1 MSPSSRRK
9 LGALIAAVVFVA
21 VGGAVAWR
29 LTVADREGWTGMN
42 YMPREKKAGP
52 DALSPFGWKQ
62 GSVIVVYPASPADRA
77 GIQPRDQVESMN
89 GVPITDWPALAQLD
103 RKLKPGAHLVVP
115 IVHDN
120 VARDVPLVLES
131 ELRSPLIGLNGASSI
146 LVGLVYLAIGT
157 LIFWRR
163 PDDRRV
169 TVFFAVT
176 LIAYT
181 AFIGTPLMQTTN
193 MHGIAP
199 PQNLS
204 AIPQVAF
211 VFAAVLLFAPT
222 LLHLALVF
230 PKPRPILARRPEIF
244 RWIYAPPLLLL
255 PALSWMLVFTITL
268 ASKKHNAFWQFVL
281 ACTAAGGA
289 VILFAALRVALR
301 ARTAGSHDA
310 LLRQPVW
317 TSIVGLG
324 LLASVLSVVFHFTS
338 AITATVIGFIVI
350 TLVCLAFVTY
360 PIATVIALYRSYRD
374 SGVEERHQVKWPLW
388 ATIVALG
395 VKIVLF
401 PVALVANTTQILRQ
415 KPFLPLVVLQG
426 LELVPKLLYILIPLA
441 FAFAI
446 VKYRLM
452 NIDLIIRR
460 TVTYALLSVF
470 VFIPYGVLLVGVG
483 AWLVP
488 IAGVRNQAVLVGST
502 IVVALIAVP
511 LRNTLQRLVDQ
522 NVFRERLSY
531 PLALR
536 TLADAVSGGAR
547 REELLRL
554 LAEQLQ
560 QALQNRMVLVAMR
573 SDQHF
578 VATAKVGVADE
589 ILGSFRVPAADVALT
604 RPLDP
609 ERDALPSELAQ
620 RLRRLGAKLVV
631 PMRAQRDAI
640 GFVALGAKL
649 SNEPF
654 SAEDLEFI
662 GNATTQAAMALETS
676 RLRTEEV
683 EFDQARAMQQILL
696 PKSLP
701 RLDGF
706 GIAGM
711 WQPARSVGGDYYD
724 AIALGDGKAAVC
736 IADVAGKGMPAAL
749 LMANLQAAVKAIA
762 SADMPPRRLCDKVR
776 QIIAG
781 NLAGGT
787 FITFFHALLDAGA
800 RTLTY
805 CNAGHNPPLLVRA
818 DGAVERLATGGSVLG
833 RLFRDERLI
842 DVVRSNRELR
852 AEELQE
858 KIVEAITAFT
868 SGSFGDDVTL
878 VVIASRGDRRE
889 QD

>member
-103 RKLKPGAHLVVP
+103 RKLKSGDHLVVR

-131 ELRSPLIGLNGASSI
+131 ELRSPLIRLNGASSI

-301 ARTAGSHDA
+301 ARTAGIRDA

-324 LLASVLSVVFHFTS
+324 LLASVLSVVFPFTS
-338 AITATVIGFIVI
+338 ALHATF
-350 TLVCLAFVTY
+350 
-360 PIATVIALYRSYRD
+360 IALYRSYRD

-470 VFIPYGVLLVGVG
+470 VFIAYGVLLVGVG
-483 AWLVP
+483 ALLVH

-502 IVVALIAVP
+502 I
-511 LRNTLQRLVDQ
+511 
-522 NVFRERLSY
+522 
-531 PLALR
+531 
-536 TLADAVSGGAR
+536 
-547 REELLRL
+547 
-554 LAEQLQ
+554 
-560 QALQNRMVLVAMR
+560 
-573 SDQHF
+573 
-578 VATAKVGVADE
+578 
-589 ILGSFRVPAADVALT
+589 
-604 RPLDP
+604 
-609 ERDALPSELAQ
+609 
-620 RLRRLGAKLVV
+620 
-631 PMRAQRDAI
+631 
-640 GFVALGAKL
+640 
-649 SNEPF
+649 
-654 SAEDLEFI
+654 
-662 GNATTQAAMALETS
+662 
-676 RLRTEEV
+676 
-683 EFDQARAMQQILL
+683 
-696 PKSLP
+696 
-701 RLDGF
+701 
-706 GIAGM
+706 
-711 WQPARSVGGDYYD
+711 
-724 AIALGDGKAAVC
+724 
-736 IADVAGKGMPAAL
+736 
-749 LMANLQAAVKAIA
+749 
-762 SADMPPRRLCDKVR
+762 
-776 QIIAG
+776 
-781 NLAGGT
+781 
-787 FITFFHALLDAGA
+787 
-800 RTLTY
+800 
-805 CNAGHNPPLLVRA
+805 
-818 DGAVERLATGGSVLG
+818 
-833 RLFRDERLI
+833 
-842 DVVRSNRELR
+842 
-852 AEELQE
+852 
-858 KIVEAITAFT
+858 
-868 SGSFGDDVTL
+868 
-878 VVIASRGDRRE
+878 
-889 QD
+889 